1 MKKKQTISR
10 KTQKIILGICIA
22 AVLILGIGLFAYIH
36 MVDSTTL
43 GRKISIYGLDV
54 SKMTV
59 EEAQQ
64 KIADTFQSKAVVF
77 EEDGGEVYRTS
88 LKDLGY
94 ALDEE
99 NLKSALDALQQERSQ
114 ETEILAS
121 QKDYQI

>member
-99 NLKSALDALQQERSQ
+99 NLKSALDALQQETVQVNHTR
-114 ETEILAS
+114 I
-121 QKDYQI
+121 